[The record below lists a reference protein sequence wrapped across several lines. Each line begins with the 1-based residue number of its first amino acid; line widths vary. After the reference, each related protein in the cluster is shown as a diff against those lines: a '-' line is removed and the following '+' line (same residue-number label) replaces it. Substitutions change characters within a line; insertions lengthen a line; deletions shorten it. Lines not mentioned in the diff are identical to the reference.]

1 MAYYSYPGEFL
12 HGTNIIIDNI
22 IVFLDFMKS
31 SYPVF
36 PTIPPPQNIVHIMTQ
51 LTQFVIW
58 GNRCANNL
66 RMLQ

>member
-1 MAYYSYPGEFL
+1 MAYYSYPGEFF

-36 PTIPPPQNIVHIMTQ
+36 PTIPPPPKYSAHNDTTYPI
-51 LTQFVIW
+51 
-58 GNRCANNL
+58 CNL
-66 RMLQ
+66 RK